1 MAYLL
6 PVSTLSPTNID
17 CQSRFL
23 PYTPLFDT
31 AVMSADSVL
40 FRIKRSIK
48 IYYLSC
54 YLMGTA
60 DL

>member
-6 PVSTLSPTNID
+6 PVSTISPTNID

-31 AVMSADSVL
+31 PVMSADSVL
-40 FRIKRSIK
+40 FRIMRSIK
-48 IYYLSC
+48 IYY
-54 YLMGTA
+54 
-60 DL
+60 